1 MDSPIVIDSDS
12 EDDELFEQETDI
24 LTALQ
29 PQLYCKEFC
38 LAVVRMYHIRGSEF
52 KHQDIRDIRRAEIY
66 PLACE
71 AVAGL
76 AHQIRVLRRKLNTRG
91 RMKQRGKPMDDIESY
106 LEIQRLKDELTLT
119 KKNEKEAVNRS
130 ILLEKEAKSL
140 RQENER
146 YIVKRDASPKR
157 KHRC

>member
-12 EDDELFEQETDI
+12 EDDELFEQETDSLI
-24 LTALQ
+24 ALQ

-52 KHQDIRDIRRAEIY
+52 EYRDIRNISRAEIY

-76 AHQIRVLRRKLNTRG
+76 ARQIRVFRRKLNRSG
-91 RMKQRGKPMDDIESY
+91 RLKHRQRSSDDIELH
-106 LEIQRLKDELTLT
+106 LEIQKLEDELILS
-119 KKNEKEAVNRS
+119 KKNEKEALARVA
-130 ILLEKEAKSL
+130 LLEKEAKKL
-140 RQENER
+140 RKENEG
-146 YIVKRDASPKR
+146 YVIKRDASPKR
-157 KHRC
+157 KNR